1 METQKYLAK
10 KNILII
16 TVRKRKNVTAFL
28 GGGRR
33 SYKNL
38 YSDKQV

>member
-1 METQKYLAK
+1 METQKYLATK
-10 KNILII
+10 KHSNNHSAQ
-16 TVRKRKNVTAFL
+16 KKNVTAFL

-33 SYKNL
+33 WYKNL